1 MDQHNSHDSRRDFLK
16 TATAMAVAGG
26 LPTLDTLANIAH
38 AARGVGTESV
48 DSDYKAIVCVM
59 LFGGQDNSNV
69 LIPYAD
75 AGGGQTEY
83 DAYAAARNYRGTSA
97 QNQASGNLSYS
108 RAQLTNTALPATNS
122 NSLTGGSAT
131 AGYTTNTHNRSWAL
145 HPSYSALRTL
155 YGQGKVAVMANT
167 GPLLQPTTRHQYYA
181 TRSSIRLPVN
191 LYSHDDQQK
200 AWMGG
205 LANELN
211 PQEGIGGRIASNL
224 KSLNSYNQLSVAI
237 STAGISPFLL
247 TNDVG
252 AQPYQ
257 VGVGA
262 VGRIDSSTN
271 PAFCNTN
278 STFIANNPAALYC
291 LSGGPV
297 RLFTG
302 PATSGTQTTA
312 NAAFNAIRSRYS
324 ANPSMADV
332 YSEQWVRTMDQ
343 SIGTEQV
350 IRAALVD
357 NPLSEDT
364 VAPFVTY
371 RPSDN
376 PGATP
381 IDIINPP
388 AADPF
393 SGFNTLA
400 AQLRMVATLI
410 RTSSQISSGGIKRQV
425 FFVSLG
431 GHDTHGTEFWRDT
444 PRLAKRIDRALDAFW
459 QALGNIKVTGSS
471 VGNAQDKVTLFTMSD
486 FGRTLDSNGGGS
498 DHGWGMHSFVMGG
511 AVNGGKVYGKNHNV
525 DAALIPQDTQYTA
538 FKSRWLT
545 ADLGAGA
552 LPRLGIPP
560 ARTSL
565 TQTEQ
570 TIVAGLR
577 ANGLNHSLDRGELL
591 PNMASDA
598 YVATIARWF
607 GVSTG
612 SLATVFPNLTG
623 TTGSDP
629 NFPLQSGVGFMN
641 GI

>member
-1 MDQHNSHDSRRDFLK
+1 MKMDTREANEARREFLK
-16 TATAMAVAGG
+16 TATAIAAASG
-26 LPTLDTLANIAH
+26 LPTLDTLANMAH
-38 AARGVGTESV
+38 AAGGVGTESV
-48 DSDYKAIVCVM
+48 DNDYKAIVCVM

-83 DAYAAARNYRGTSA
+83 DAYAAARNYRGTSP

-108 RAQLTNTALPATNS
+108 RAQLASTALPATNS
-122 NSLTGGSAT
+122 ESVVGGSAA
-131 AGYTTNTHNRSWAL
+131 AGYTTNTYNRSWAL
-145 HPSYSALRTL
+145 HPSYSALRSL
-155 YGQGKVAVMANT
+155 YSQNKVAVMANT
-167 GPLLQPTTRHQYYA
+167 GPLLRPTSRHQFYA
-181 TRSSIRLPVN
+181 RPTGTRLPVN

-200 AWMGG
+200 AWMSG
-205 LANELN
+205 LAQQLN
-211 PQEGIGGRIASNL
+211 PQEGIGGRIAANL
-224 KSLNSYNQLSVAI
+224 KSLNTYTQLSI
-237 STAGISPFLL
+237 SVSAAGISPFLL

-262 VGRIDSSTN
+262 VGRTDTSTN
-271 PAFCNTN
+271 PATCNTN
-278 STFIANNPAALYC
+278 GTFIANNPTFPYC

-297 RLFTG
+297 RLTSG
-302 PATSGTQTTA
+302 PASNTV
-312 NAAFNAIRSRYS
+312 AFNVIRSRYS

-343 SIGTEQV
+343 SVATEQV

-357 NPLSEDT
+357 NPLAEDT
-364 VAPFVTY
+364 VSPFLNYVPTG
-371 RPSDN
+371 SA
-376 PGATP
+376 GATP
-381 IDIINPP
+381 IDAVNPP

-393 SGFNTLA
+393 TGFNTLA

-425 FFVSLG
+425 FFVSIG

-459 QALGNIKVTGSS
+459 QALGRIKVTGSAT
-471 VGNAQDKVTLFTMSD
+471 GNAQDKVTLFTMSD

-525 DAALIPQDTQYTA
+525 DIGQIPQDTQYTTRQ
-538 FKSRWLT
+538 SRWMT
-545 ADLGAGA
+545 PDASAGA

-560 ARTSL
+560 NRYASL
-565 TQTEQ
+565 TTTEQ
-570 TIVAGLR
+570 QTVIGTR
-577 ANGLNHSLDRGELL
+577 ANGLNHSLERGELL

-607 GVSTG
+607 GVSTTDI
-612 SLATVFPNLTG
+612 ATVFPNLTG

-629 NFPLQSGVGFMN
+629 NFPSSGVGFMQ

>member
-1 MDQHNSHDSRRDFLK
+1 MDQHISHDSRRDFLK
-16 TATAMAVAGG
+16 TATAMAVASG

-38 AARGVGTESV
+38 AAGGVGTESV

-59 LFGGQDNSNV
+59 LFGGQDNANFF
-69 LIPYAD
+69 IPYAD
-75 AGGGQTEY
+75 AGGGQAEY
-83 DAYAAARNYRGTSA
+83 NAYAAARNYRGNSA

-108 RAQLTNTALPATNS
+108 RTQLASTALPSTNS
-122 NSLTGGSAT
+122 NSLTGGSAS

-145 HPSYSALRTL
+145 HPSFSALRTL
-155 YGQGKVAVMANT
+155 YGQSKVAVMANT

-205 LANELN
+205 LADELN

-224 KSLNSYNQLSVAI
+224 KSQNSYNQLSIAI
-237 STAGISPFLL
+237 SAAGISPFLL
-247 TNDVG
+247 TNDIG

-262 VGRIDSSTN
+262 VGRVNTTTN
-271 PAFCNTN
+271 TCDTSLLAGGT
-278 STFIANNPAALYC
+278 TAYC

-302 PATSGTQTTA
+302 PASSSTPAIA
-312 NAAFNAIRSRYS
+312 NAAFNAIRNRYS
-324 ANPSMADV
+324 ANPSLGDV

-350 IRAALVD
+350 IRAALVS
-357 NPLSEDT
+357 NALAEDT
-364 VAPFVTY
+364 VAPFLNY
-371 RPSDN
+371 RPTGN

-381 IDIINPP
+381 IDIVNPP
-388 AADPF
+388 SSDPF
-393 SGFNTLA
+393 NGFNTLA

-459 QALGNIKVTGSS
+459 QALGNIKVTGQAS
-471 VGNAQDKVTLFTMSD
+471 GNAQDKVTLFTMSD

-498 DHGWGMHSFVMGG
+498 DHGWGMHSLVMGG
-511 AVNGGKVYGKNHNV
+511 AVNGGKVYGKNHNI
-525 DAALIPQDTQYTA
+525 DAMQIPQDTQYST
-538 FKSRWLT
+538 FRSRWLSP
-545 ADLGAGA
+545 DLGAGA
-552 LPRLGIPP
+552 LPRVGIPP

-565 TQTEQ
+565 SQQEQ

-577 ANGLNHSLDRGELL
+577 ANGLNHCLDRGELL
-591 PNMASDA
+591 PTMASDA

-607 GVSTG
+607 GVSDANLT
-612 SLATVFPNLTG
+612 SVFPNLKG
-623 TTGSDP
+623 VSGSDP
-629 NFPLQSGVGFMN
+629 NFPVSGVGFMQ